1 MFRVF
6 ISAASLE
13 KLCLEEMPKGAR
25 DQSDWFLLLA
35 KQNTIYIDKDIY
47 SDLDLDNPLFAF
59 SESYEIRFEKSEV
72 DFNSEVINNPASVLT
87 EPQGAYLL
95 DIDKGSADVLS
106 RAFGLVCQ
114 STEDLA
120 DCSLAEQ
127 ECTFTL
133 FKGEKNHSWEELFNS
148 GTKLPSNSLIIIDR
162 YIFGYE
168 GTTRSGYQDGVD
180 NIKMIMKNVLPDQLY
195 CDYHVMILFSDSC
208 STDNNYSIDKV
219 AEELDDFKNNE
230 LKKPYNIDIELF
242 SVYHKDPVFAD
253 THNRRIL
260 SNYFMVKAEHL
271 FKVFRPDGTSITTQD
286 LELIR
291 MYSKGLRD
299 KSDSAVRFITRVLSS
314 VSQMKS
320 TAANALKFGGPGANE
335 YIYYNNT
342 EVDKPQNIK
351 NRLLQ

>member
-6 ISAASLE
+6 ISASSLE
-13 KLCLEEMPKGAR
+13 KLCLEEMPKKIG
-25 DQSDWFLLLA
+25 DQSDWFLLLT

-47 SDLDLDNPLFAF
+47 SDLEQGNALFTF
-59 SESYEIRFEKSEV
+59 SESYEVQFEKSDV
-72 DFNSEVINNPASVLT
+72 DFNLEVISNPASVLG

-95 DIDKGSADVLS
+95 DIDKGSAETLS
-106 RAFGLVCQ
+106 RAFGVVCQ

-120 DCSLAEQ
+120 DCALAEQ

-148 GTKLPSNSLIIIDR
+148 GAKLPSNALIIIDR

-168 GTTRSGYQDGVD
+168 GATHSGYQDGVD
-180 NIKMIMKNVLPDQLY
+180 NIKMIMKNVLPDQLC
-195 CDYHVMILFSDSC
+195 CDYHVMVLFSDSC

-230 LKKPYNIDIELF
+230 LKKPYNIEIELF
-242 SVYHKDPVFAD
+242 SVYHKDPVFSD

-271 FKVFRPDGTSITTQD
+271 FKVFRQDGTSITTQD

-291 MYSKGLRD
+291 LYSKGLRD
-299 KSDSAVRFITRVLSS
+299 YSDSSVRFISRALNS
-314 VSQMKS
+314 VSQMKN
-320 TAANALKFGGPGANE
+320 TAAKTLKFGGPGANE
-335 YIYYNNT
+335 YIFYSNA
-342 EVDKPQNIK
+342 EVDQPQNIK
-351 NRLLQ
+351 NRLIH